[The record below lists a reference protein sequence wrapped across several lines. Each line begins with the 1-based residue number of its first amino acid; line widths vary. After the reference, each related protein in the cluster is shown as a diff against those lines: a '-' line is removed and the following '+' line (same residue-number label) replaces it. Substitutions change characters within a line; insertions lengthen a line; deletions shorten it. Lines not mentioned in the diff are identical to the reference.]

1 MNGITDPAPV
11 VCAVILGNDNG
22 CTGRKPDEKADEQV
36 DNGGSR
42 APDGGKGFLADKVAD
57 DDGIRSVIELLENV
71 PNKIGKKKI
80 RSCFQMTPSVI

>member
-11 VCAVILGNDNG
+11 VCAVILGNDNS

-42 APDGGKGFLADKVAD
+42 ASNGGKGFLADKVAD
-57 DDGIRSVIELLENV
+57 NDGIRSVIELL
-71 PNKIGKKKI
+71 KKCSK
-80 RSCFQMTPSVI
+80 

>member
-1 MNGITDPAPV
+1 MNGIPDPAPV

-22 CTGRKPDEKADEQV
+22 CTGRKSDEKADEQV

-42 APDGGKGFLADKVAD
+42 ASNGGKGFLADKVAD
-57 DDGIRSVIELLENV
+57 DDGVRSVIELLKV

>member
-11 VCAVILGNDNG
+11 VCAVILGNDNS

-36 DNGGSR
+36 DNRGSR
-42 APDGGKGFLADKVAD
+42 APDRGKRFLTDKVAD
-57 DDGIRSVIELLENV
+57 NDGIRSVIELLKNV